1 VGQAACAVGAIPDP
15 GHAWDEDPAGVGP
28 RAAPGG
34 RPTPRHREP
43 NGLPDARALRGALAG
58 RRV

>member
-1 VGQAACAVGAIPDP
+1 VGAIPDP